1 MIMISDIL
9 GRTQK
14 AYRSI
19 QKVPGNQPHAKP
31 LDRFNLYDYYVVRPL
46 SFLPTIFLYKL
57 GVSANFATFCGF
69 LIGMAGNTLFLL
81 PHTQA
86 YGLAAVLI
94 NLFHLFDYIDGNLAR
109 LRKWPNHFGKF
120 IDAMSDATVY
130 TLLCVSTGMAAYHTT
145 GNVIYVLLGSL
156 TACLVLWN
164 RYMKL
169 RFSDALRRVQSSEAT
184 RDQLGHGQSDSPAR
198 SEQTV
203 RTQFLQ
209 YCFRRTEAL
218 FRRIEVR
225 YIENLSFL
233 RVVGLLVFSF
243 VGLLQFYVVVM
254 LVAYSIVA
262 IPSMLL
268 TVLQARSNLQVYRP

>member
-1 MIMISDIL
+1 MIGDIL

-31 LDRFNLYDYYVVRPL
+31 IDRFNLYDYYVVRPL
-46 SFLPTIFLYKL
+46 SFLPAIFLHKL
-57 GVSANFATFCGF
+57 GMSANLVTFVGF

-120 IDAMSDATVY
+120 IDAMSGATVY
-130 TLLCVSTGMAAYHTT
+130 TLLCVSTGMAGYHIT

-156 TACLVLWN
+156 TACLVLWDG
-164 RYMKL
+164 YMGL
-169 RFSDALRRVQSSEAT
+169 RFSDALRRVQSSQAR
-184 RDQLGHGQSDSPAR
+184 RDRLAHERSDSPAP

-203 RTQFLQ
+203 RTRFVQ

-225 YIENLSFL
+225 YRENLSFL
-233 RVVGLLVFSF
+233 RVVGLLAFSF
-243 VGLLQFYVVVM
+243 AGLLQFYVVVM
-254 LVAYSIVA
+254 LVAYSIVV

-268 TVLQARSNLQVYRP
+268 TLLEARSKLQVYRP